1 MPSGRF
7 VSGGFSV
14 AVFFFLASPTL
25 AQEDENAGARLTLR
39 VNNLAHE
46 IKSPE
51 DMNGMT
57 AADSIANLIT
67 LEPEEGGV
75 PAAGRTV
82 VKVFATPKE
91 IVVRARCY
99 DHDPAGI
106 VSFTK
111 ARDTE
116 LDEEDHILI
125 VFDTFLDGRTGY
137 VFAVNPTGAR
147 FDGLVIEQGEDV
159 NSDWD
164 TIWEATTAIDDAG
177 WSAEMRIPIKSLGFK
192 KDLTEWGFNVERRV
206 QRLQETSRWSGAKR
220 DYEIFQTS
228 RAGLLTHL
236 PKFDLGMGL
245 SIRPALVGSV
255 AKPGRGAENDYAGDL
270 SFDIT
275 QKLGPNLL
283 SALTVNTDFAE
294 TEVDIRQVNLTRFPL
309 FFPEKRTFF
318 LEGADIFEFGL
329 GLDEDNLIPFFSRRI
344 GLLGLDEDDQAE
356 IPLNAG
362 GKISGR
368 VGNMNLGA
376 LIVNT
381 RQVDSLALGDE
392 GNIHVPLTTMGTLRL
407 KQNILEESSL
417 GMLATFGDQLGRSGS
432 WSAGVDF
439 TYKTSSFRGD
449 KTLLIGIW
457 GLLNNR
463 EDLAGDKSAVGLRI
477 DYPNDLFDVNFTSIR
492 LGDGF
497 QPSLGFVPRNN
508 IHLWDFTGDYRPRPA
523 WPLVRQMIHEVSF
536 RLFNNRS
543 NTAWESYRLEL
554 QPLGWIF
561 ESGERLDGGLLREG
575 DRPREEFEISTDIDI
590 GPGSYEWT
598 RYFLGLRTAE
608 KRSLS
613 AEIKWENGNFYNGHL
628 KTIEAGLRLNP
639 SAFLNVELTAER
651 NTGNVLA
658 PEDASIEL
666 FDKDFTEEVFGLR
679 LQLNFSANLQLS
691 SLTQY
696 DTQSREF
703 GANNKLR
710 WTFNP
715 LGDIFIVYNYNMVR
729 RRDPAK
735 RGWEFVSSQLPLK
748 IQYAWRF

>member
-164 TIWEATTAIDDAG
+164 TIWEATTSQDETG
-177 WSAEMRIPIKSLGFK
+177 WFAEMRIPIKSLGFK
-192 KDLTEWGFNVERRV
+192 KNLTEWGFNVQRRV
-206 QRLQETSRWSGAKR
+206 QRLQETSRWASPKR
-220 DYEIFQTS
+220 DYEIEQTS
-228 RAGLLTHL
+228 RAGLLTNL
-236 PKFDLGMGL
+236 PKFDLGVGL

-255 AKPGRGAENDYAGDL
+255 AKPEPGAENDYAGDL

-294 TEVDIRQVNLTRFPL
+294 TEVDVRQVNLTRFPL

-344 GLLGLDEDDQAE
+344 GLVGAGEDDQLE
-356 IPLNAG
+356 IPINAG
-362 GKISGR
+362 GKINGR
-368 VGNMNLGA
+368 VGNTNLGA

-381 RQVDSLALGDE
+381 RQVDSLAVSDE
-392 GNIHVPLTTMGTLRL
+392 ENLRVPQTTMGTLRL

-417 GMLATFGDQLGRSGS
+417 GMLATFGDQLGRANS

-439 TYKTSSFRGD
+439 TYKTSSFRDD
-449 KTLLIGIW
+449 KTLLLGIW

-463 EDLAGDKSAVGLRI
+463 DDLEGDKSAVGFRI

-492 LGDGF
+492 IGDGF
-497 QPSLGFVPRNN
+497 APSLGFVPRNN
-508 IHLWDFTGDYRPRPA
+508 IHLWDFTGDYKPRPS

-543 NTAWESYRLEL
+543 NTEWESYMLKL
-554 QPLGWIF
+554 KPLDWIF
-561 ESGERLDGGLLREG
+561 ESGDRFEAGLLREG
-575 DRPREEFEISTDIDI
+575 DRPREEFEISSDVDV

-598 RYFLGLRTAE
+598 RYFLGVRSAE
-608 KRSLS
+608 KRNIS
-613 AEIKWENGNFYNGHL
+613 AQIKWEGGNFYNGDL
-628 KTIEAGLRLNP
+628 KTLEARVALKP
-639 SAFLNVELTAER
+639 SAFLNLEFTAER
-651 NTGNVLA
+651 NTGKVLA
-658 PEDASIEL
+658 PEDASVEL
-666 FDKDFTEEVFGLR
+666 FDKDFTEEVFGMR

-715 LGDIFIVYNYNMVR
+715 LGDLFVVYNHNMIRTRDR
-729 RRDPAK
+729 R
-735 RGWEFVSSQLPLK
+735 WEFVSSQVPLK